1 MDMQEVVKKFIYTS
15 VGLVSIT
22 AETLKQTV
30 DKLVEES
37 KLSTDEGKKIV
48 DEFLKNTETKRE
60 EFETQ
65 LQSLVEKVSKK
76 LKFVTEDDLNEVLK
90 RVEKLEKALAEQT
103 AAQEGSK
110 AGKAKKSEEAKA

>member
-37 KLSTDEGKKIV
+37 KLSSDEGKKIV

-90 RVEKLEKALAEQT
+90 RVEKLEAALAANKTEAEKT
-103 AAQEGSK
+103 SSK
-110 AGKAKKSEEAKA
+110 SQKSAEAKA